1 MILVLCFLSAL
12 SLWCA
17 QIRRDQFMLAER
29 IAPKI
34 LRFHVIA
41 NSNSA
46 EDQEIKLK
54 VKSYL
59 LETIDEKFNE
69 YTADSSKTTY
79 SPKITDSLKATNS
92 LKATDFLKTTDSLKT
107 IDFLKTTD
115 SSEDFPLTDS
125 SALHFSQG
133 NTITKDELTA
143 FLSDHKEELEYDTEM
158 FIRRLGKA
166 YPVSFE
172 VTRCEFP
179 EKFYGNVRLPAGTYE
194 AAQVKIGSARGH
206 NWWCILY
213 PKVCITKDAVATV
226 PEASLEELRNLLSRE
241 DYQKLLL
248 KRPELLPEFHLSFYA
263 LDALKKWRAYSV
275 NSPSPLTPQ

>member
-1 MILVLCFLSAL
+1 MKKPLMILVLCFLSAL

-17 QIRRDQFMLAER
+17 QIRRDQLMLAER

-69 YTADSSKTTY
+69 DTAYSPKTADS
-79 SPKITDSLKATNS
+79 PKMTDSLNT
-92 LKATDFLKTTDSLKT
+92 TDFLKTADSP
-107 IDFLKTTD
+107 
-115 SSEDFPLTDS
+115 EDFPLTDS
-125 SALHFSQG
+125 SALYFPQG
-133 NTITKDELTA
+133 NTIAKDELAA
-143 FLSDHKEELEYDTEM
+143 FLSDHKEELAYDTERL
-158 FIRRLGKA
+158 IRRLGKA

-172 VTRCEFP
+172 VTRCAFP
-179 EKFYGNVRLPAGTYE
+179 EKFYGNIRLPAGTYE
-194 AAQVKIGSARGH
+194 AAQVKIGAARGH

-248 KRPELLPEFHLSFYA
+248 KRPELLPEFRLSFYA
-263 LDALKKWRAYSV
+263 LDALKKWKAYSV